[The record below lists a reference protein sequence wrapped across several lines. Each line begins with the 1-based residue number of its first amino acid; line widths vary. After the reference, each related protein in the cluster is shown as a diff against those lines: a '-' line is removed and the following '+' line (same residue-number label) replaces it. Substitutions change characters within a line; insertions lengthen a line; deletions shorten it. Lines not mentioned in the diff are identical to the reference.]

1 MPPRRPGADGASHPL
16 DADDMA
22 IGKNDSTHRNQAGQ
36 SDGIGVPMESWL
48 RLFGRFLRFGAL
60 AWGGPVAQIAMI
72 RHELVDEERWISSAH
87 FNRVLAVYQVLP
99 GPEAH
104 ELCVYFGM
112 LARGRWGGVLAGLGF
127 MLPGFVLMFALS
139 WAYVRYGLQAQG
151 IAAVMAAAQVAVA
164 ALIVRAVVRIGGHVV
179 TDLWLW
185 GIMAGATAAQ
195 LAGIHFGIIL
205 SVGGLIYLLACR
217 RLHRLACAA
226 VALAVIGIVSYATA
240 MRGLIGFEALRGET
254 TAIEIAR
261 HDSMPLLALFWSGL
275 KAGLL
280 TFGGAYTV
288 IPFLQR
294 DAVTQGAWMSNTQF
308 LDGLALSGL
317 LPAPLI
323 IFSTF
328 VGYLGGGP
336 WGAVVMTAGIFLP
349 AFAFTLIGHDV
360 LERWVHQ
367 PRIRQFLEGVT
378 AGVVGLIAAT
388 TLALLRVS
396 LTGPEAVILFV
407 LVLAVLF
414 ASKARMVIPAV
425 IAAAA
430 LWGFLSPGFG
440 Q

>member
-1 MPPRRPGADGASHPL
+1 MTTSTSDVPLAKGDADGC
-16 DADDMA
+16 
-22 IGKNDSTHRNQAGQ
+22 T
-36 SDGIGVPMESWL
+36 VPRESWL
-48 RLFGRFLRFGAL
+48 RLFLRFLRFGAL

-72 RHELVDEERWISSAH
+72 RQELVDEQRWISSAH

-112 LARGRWGGVLAGLGF
+112 RSRGRWGGVLAGLGF

-139 WAYVRYGLQAQG
+139 WAYVRYGLQTEG
-151 IAAVMAAAQVAVA
+151 VAAVFAAVQVAVA
-164 ALIVRAVVRIGGHVV
+164 ALIVRAVVRIGEHVV
-179 TDLWLW
+179 TDRWLW
-185 GIMAGATAAQ
+185 GIAIGATAAQ

-205 SVGGLIYLLACR
+205 TVAGGIYLLAQRQFR
-217 RLHRLACAA
+217 RLAWASAVLAAA
-226 VALAVIGIVSYATA
+226 GVIGYAVVMGELT
-240 MRGLIGFEALRGET
+240 GFAVLSGGVADAEPVRRDG
-254 TAIEIAR
+254 
-261 HDSMPLLALFWSGL
+261 MPLLALFWSGL

-336 WGAVVMTAGIFLP
+336 WGAVAMTVGIFLP
-349 AFAFTLIGHDV
+349 AFAFTLIGHDA
-360 LERWVHQ
+360 LERMVHQ
-367 PRIRQFLEGVT
+367 PRIRLFLAGLT
-378 AGVVGLIAAT
+378 AGVVGLIAGT
-388 TLALLRVS
+388 TLALMRIS
-396 LTGPEAVILFV
+396 LTGLEAVILFA

-414 ASKARMVIPAV
+414 GSRAKLVVPAV
-425 IAAAA
+425 IGAAA
-430 LWGFLSPGFG
+430 LWGWLSLSIRAAV
-440 Q
+440 